1 MSSIVY
7 IPTNKWGWSVLTPEE
22 HHQINVYRHKR
33 NIEENIDYMY
43 NCFSMQ
49 GKSDSGKKKGK
60 RIKEKRRNKRDKYPD
75 FCEVVDPLEELK
87 RNRNPVRYEYK
98 SKQKIV
104 IPSTKK
110 KLHNPL
116 PKSKKERIPF
126 KPFVIDEETSR
137 QATQESLQK
146 IRRYESNSLLNRQLV
161 QKLNNWEYTNLIN
174 PPTLE
179 STIQE
184 YNEPAILHDTRNL
197 SVLSGK
203 DKVHSLDKVFEEEVF
218 EETIEYDS
226 EQSYDSA
233 LSTKSNLMVDLYTK
247 LVGGNDA
254 DTMFDSLNSSLKVS
268 YFKEDTIEKPCSY
281 MLNEIDNSR
290 KHDIYFDSVETSS
303 TSYFIEEIPDRR
315 SIYFEEQDEE
325 KERSL
330 HVSEVEN
337 ITILDTQTG
346 FIRTE
351 NGPCTIQIGRNE
363 KVMSIKY
370 K

>member
-1 MSSIVY
+1 
-7 IPTNKWGWSVLTPEE
+7 
-22 HHQINVYRHKR
+22 
-33 NIEENIDYMY
+33 
-43 NCFSMQ
+43 
-49 GKSDSGKKKGK
+49 
-60 RIKEKRRNKRDKYPD
+60 
-75 FCEVVDPLEELK
+75 
-87 RNRNPVRYEYK
+87 
-98 SKQKIV
+98 
-104 IPSTKK
+104 
-110 KLHNPL
+110 
-116 PKSKKERIPF
+116 
-126 KPFVIDEETSR
+126 
-137 QATQESLQK
+137 
-146 IRRYESNSLLNRQLV
+146 
-161 QKLNNWEYTNLIN
+161 
-174 PPTLE
+174 
-179 STIQE
+179 
-184 YNEPAILHDTRNL
+184 
-197 SVLSGK
+197 
-203 DKVHSLDKVFEEEVF
+203 
-218 EETIEYDS
+218 
-226 EQSYDSA
+226 
-233 LSTKSNLMVDLYTK
+233 MVDLYTK